1 MKDIAS
7 FLIDQI
13 ALCLREADRHKL
25 PSAAQASVWAA
36 FHRMRER
43 KNISDRWS
51 SFMTNLPS
59 PVEETSLGLQL
70 ILDRLLRNTIQNQAA
85 QPGNVSTA
93 AVARPLDKLE
103 LNAIRYMAGY
113 IAVKLLKKYR
123 KKAKHPRLQQNRRLF
138 VAVLKHMRADNQP
151 GLTGSTLVDY
161 TEQWSRLVDRGGL
174 YHINDKVFELIE
186 SLEKKSPTSH
196 EHFGYKYSL
205 HRRL

>member
-1 MKDIAS
+1 
-7 FLIDQI
+7 
-13 ALCLREADRHKL
+13 
-25 PSAAQASVWAA
+25 
-36 FHRMRER
+36 
-43 KNISDRWS
+43 
-51 SFMTNLPS
+51 MTNLPS

-103 LNAIRYMAGY
+103 INAIRYMAGY

-123 KKAKHPRLQQNRRLF
+123 KKAKHPRLQQKRRLF

-186 SLEKKSPTSH
+186 SLEKKVRLHMNTSAISTAYTA
-196 EHFGYKYSL
+196 GCDLRSL
-205 HRRL
+205 IKGEVFADREILDV